1 MQRLTLLK
9 LFNAKG
15 MEGVAN
21 AALAKLLRD
30 AETWHATKSDLI
42 YAYLTPGEFSA
53 DRFNGIS
60 PIELELLTD
69 VPGPSSGA
77 SATHHYVVETDVAAA
92 SEDEFNAWYDTEHL
106 PGLAAVPG
114 VIRARRYVDRTG
126 SPRYYAC
133 YDFAY
138 AQAFE
143 SPAWLA
149 VRATPWSSR
158 VRTAFRNTG
167 RHMFVTGVQT
177 AGVQTAA

>member
-9 LFNAKG
+9 LFNSKG

-21 AALAKLLRD
+21 ADLAKLLRD

-42 YAYLTPGEFSA
+42 YAYLAPGKFSA
-53 DRFNGIS
+53 DRFNGGS
-60 PIELELLTD
+60 PVELELLTD

-77 SATHHYVVETDVAAA
+77 NATHHYVVETDVVAAF
-92 SEDEFNAWYDTEHL
+92 EDEFNAWYDTEHL

-114 VIRARRYVDRTG
+114 VIRARRYVDRAG

-138 AQAFE
+138 AHAFE

-167 RHMFVTGVQT
+167 RNMFV